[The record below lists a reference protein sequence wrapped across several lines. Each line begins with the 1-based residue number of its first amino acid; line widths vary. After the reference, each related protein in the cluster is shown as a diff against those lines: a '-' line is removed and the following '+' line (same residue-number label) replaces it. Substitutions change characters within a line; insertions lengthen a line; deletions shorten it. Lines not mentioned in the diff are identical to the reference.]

1 MEELIKILDIR
12 TINYLDLKFTDN
24 HGNFKTIK
32 IDYPC
37 ELTSVKEENNE

>member
-24 HGNFKTIK
+24 HGNFKEIK

-37 ELTSVKEENNE
+37 ELASCKEDKQ